1 MAAVDFA
8 DAMAD
13 LMRRY
18 KSAIKGSAA
27 ALAKKEGIAAHLAQV
42 DALLA
47 HLEDT
52 RAALARAVAQDSAAL
67 LALRS
72 REAVLAAEV
81 QALGARHAGHAG
93 ERARAGA
100 ALAASGEQQASFLL
114 AAASTLRAAAG
125 ANARSVAREATGEL
139 RSSRAYSMAV
149 SHRLDPSC
157 TGTLPGCARPAA
169 LTHPRTLPRAEG
181 GGGGGGPAFSP
192 MRPRGGSAPK
202 AGGLTILSSKG
213 GGAVG
218 ITSAVSQ
225 AARITLQDEA
235 ALLGYRTVA
244 DREYARATAPARET
258 DIRRHATAI

>member
-1 MAAVDFA
+1 MSSTMDFA
-8 DAMAD
+8 DTMAD

-18 KSAIKGSAA
+18 KNTIRGSAS
-27 ALAKKEGIAAHLAQV
+27 ALAKKEGVASHLAQV

-52 RAALARAVAQDSAAL
+52 RAALVRAVAQDSAEL

-72 REAVLAAEV
+72 REATLTAEV

-100 ALAASGEQQASFLL
+100 ALAASGEQQAGFLRT
-114 AAASTLRAAAG
+114 AAATVRAAAG
-125 ANARSVAREATGEL
+125 ATARSVAREATGEL

-157 TGTLPGCARPAA
+157 TGTLPGSARPTA
-169 LTHPRTLPRAEG
+169 LTHARTLPRAAEG
-181 GGGGGGPAFSP
+181 SAGPTFSP

-225 AARITLQDEA
+225 AARIAVQDEA
-235 ALLGYRTVA
+235 GLLGYRTVA
-244 DREYARATAPARET
+244 DREYARATAPARES
-258 DIRRHATAI
+258 DIRRFATAI